1 MQHAGRNFLFYLKD
15 SSFSSFHLCSR
26 PPLLIPRLL
35 LAHGILVRWFC
46 HPTDPHSFLCQISKM
61 VRPKL
66 AYPTMWGTPAM
77 FVSFKIQLTTVT
89 SLISP
94 QWTQTFTLSYVR
106 QLGYHPPSAINPI
119 KKNTST
125 CFSWLNHHFPMVFR
139 WFFTIQNSHRSTK
152 NHRFFRRQLGT
163 SSASQGGR
171 ECVLADWL
179 VSCLEKVGSKQP
191 TSGL

>member
-1 MQHAGRNFLFYLKD
+1 MQHAGRNFLFHLKD

-66 AYPTMWGTPAM
+66 TLSYNVRHPSYVGL
-77 FVSFKIQLTTVT
+77 KIPLTTVT

-94 QWTQTFTLSYVR
+94 QWTQAFTLSYVR
-106 QLGYHPPSAINPI
+106 QLDYHPPSAINPI
-119 KKNTST
+119 KKKHFHMFLMVKSP
-125 CFSWLNHHFPMVFR
+125 FSYGFPMVFYHPK
-139 WFFTIQNSHRSTK
+139 QVPDHKK
-152 NHRFFRRQLGT
+152 NTVF
-163 SSASQGGR
+163 SASAWSFFCFTRRTWMRLGR
-171 ECVLADWL
+171 LIGFMARKRY
-179 VSCLEKVGSKQP
+179 S
-191 TSGL
+191 

>member
-46 HPTDPHSFLCQISKM
+46 HPTDPHSFLCHISKM

-66 AYPTMWGTPAM
+66 TYPTMWGTPAM
-77 FVSFKIQLTTVT
+77 FVGFKIQLTTVT

-119 KKNTST
+119 KRKHFHMFLMVKSP
-125 CFSWLNHHFPMVFR
+125 FSYGFPMVFHHPKQPPEHEKPP
-139 WFFTIQNSHRSTK
+139 FF
-152 NHRFFRRQLGT
+152 
-163 SSASQGGR
+163 SASAWNFFCFTRRTWMRLGR
-171 ECVLADWL
+171 LIGFMARKGRV
-179 VSCLEKVGSKQP
+179 
-191 TSGL
+191 